1 MSKVIVVANLKGG
14 TGKTMCSV
22 QLAGVLAECKP
33 TLLVDADPQ
42 GSALKWAELVDLPFP
57 VAGLPSRTIHRQLA
71 SLATGRDRVVI
82 DTPPGQI
89 AIVASALQVADLVLV
104 PVQPATGDL
113 AQLAETAQL
122 VDDAQASRAT
132 TFAVRWV
139 LTRALART
147 RARRDSRE
155 VFEADGLPLL
165 QTEIPQA
172 QALALAFGQ
181 PLDPHPSYRQLAAEL
196 AEQGLLR

>member
-89 AIVASALQVADLVLV
+89 AIVAVPSRSPTSCWSLFNQPPETSLNSLKLPSSSMTPRPPALQ
-104 PVQPATGDL
+104 
-113 AQLAETAQL
+113 
-122 VDDAQASRAT
+122 
-132 TFAVRWV
+132 
-139 LTRALART
+139 
-147 RARRDSRE
+147 
-155 VFEADGLPLL
+155 
-165 QTEIPQA
+165 
-172 QALALAFGQ
+172 
-181 PLDPHPSYRQLAAEL
+181 PSLCA
-196 AEQGLLR
+196 GS